1 MRTVFI
7 QYADGIGAVSVL
19 VQESLQVSE
28 SCFDIPTGICM
39 MCLDGDNRVGGIEPG
54 GALVALP
61 PAPATGNDKASFI
74 GEDNFAYFRVVCF
87 RLTER
92 RVTLRAVGEV
102 DGNGTLQ
109 DTRIENGD
117 GQGIANAD
125 QIADINQ
132 SVDGGNVAFFGQAA
146 QQSFGGAAVLCRL
159 NAKRAH
165 CRAPGR
171 E

>member
-61 PAPATGNDKASFI
+61 PAPATGNDKAGLI
-74 GEDNFAYFRVVCF
+74 GEDDFAHFRMACF

-92 RVTLRAVGEV
+92 RVTFGAVGEV
-102 DGNGTLQ
+102 DGNSTLQ
-109 DTRIENGD
+109 GARIENGD
-117 GQGIANAD
+117 GQGVADAD
-125 QIADINQ
+125 QITDINQ
-132 SVDGGNVAFFGQAA
+132 SVDGGDVALSGQTA
-146 QQSFGGAAVLCRL
+146 
-159 NAKRAH
+159 
-165 CRAPGR
+165 
-171 E
+171 